1 MAKGNGDTDG
11 MATTLQNDHRPLRI
25 AVLGSTYPR
34 SEDDYEVPWLR
45 ESVNRL
51 AARGHHVT
59 VIAPS
64 YCGLKNHLIDRA
76 LVHRF
81 RYAPAR
87 WEKLT
92 HGEGAPNKL
101 RKNPILKLL
110 TLTYILSG
118 VWSAWKVC
126 REDRIDIL
134 HVQWPFPHGL
144 MAFLPARFHG
154 VKVVSSCHSAEIALA
169 SGNKWSTKLLATCL
183 RRSAAVTANSRH
195 TADLIR
201 RISGVDSKV
210 IPYGV
215 TVRLEPEAPELPVQ
229 PEVPLLLF
237 SGRLIQRKGVNFL
250 LRAMP
255 LILAKR
261 PVRLVIT
268 GDGHC
273 RGEWEA
279 LSGALGLASQV
290 EFAGF
295 VSNERLSELFRSCAV
310 YVHPAICDERGDTE
324 GLGVVLIDALRNRK
338 PVVASRVGGI
348 VDVIKD
354 EFTGLLV
361 PEKDPPAIAEAVLRL
376 LDDPAL
382 ARRLGDEGC
391 AYASR
396 CFDWGAI
403 TNQLDD
409 LYHLVCPARRSSP
422 LEAATKAIA
431 V

>member
-1 MAKGNGDTDG
+1 METIAHSG
-11 MATTLQNDHRPLRI
+11 LRSLRI
-25 AVLGSTYPR
+25 AIIGSTYPR
-34 SEDDYEVPWLR
+34 SEEDYEVPWLR
-45 ESVNRL
+45 ESVNRIV
-51 AARGHHVT
+51 ARGHQVT

-64 YCGLKNHLIDRA
+64 YYGLKNHLIDGT

-81 RYAPAR
+81 RYAPAH

-101 RKNPILKLL
+101 KKKPILKLL

-126 REDRIDIL
+126 RAKRIDIL
-134 HVQWPFPHGL
+134 HVHWPFPHGL
-144 MAFLPARFHG
+144 MALLPAWLNG

-169 SGNKWSTKLLATCL
+169 AGNKLSMGLLAICL

-195 TADLIR
+195 TADLIHK
-201 RISGVDSKV
+201 ISGLDSEV

-215 TVRLEPEAPELPVQ
+215 TVRIEPQAPDLPDQ
-229 PEVPLLLF
+229 PDVPLLLF
-237 SGRLIQRKGVNFL
+237 SGRLIQRKGVHFL

-261 PVRLVIT
+261 RVRLVIT

-273 RGEWEA
+273 RAEWEA
-279 LSGALGLASQV
+279 LSRELGVAGQV

-295 VSNERLSELFRSCAV
+295 VSNERLSEFFRSCTI
-310 YVHPAICDERGDTE
+310 YVHPAIYDDRGDTE
-324 GLGVVLIDALRNRK
+324 GLGVVLIEALRNRR

-354 EFTGLLV
+354 ESTGLLV
-361 PEKDPPAIAEAVLRL
+361 PEKNPGAIAEAVLRL

-391 AYASR
+391 AYATR
-396 CFDWGAI
+396 FFDWEAI
-403 TNQLDD
+403 TDQ
-409 LYHLVCPARRSSP
+409 
-422 LEAATKAIA
+422 LEAVYQRVCLFEQSSLPRSVA